1 MMPKHTGEP
10 DLALVGL
17 ALLII
22 LAFMMWQDRPIQSPR
37 PYDSTSKHSQAPRVS
52 DNSYESWLWQDPFEF
67 DPGEDELHDKLHEAF
82 NLSGSTGKSRPL
94 AEKSEK
100 NNDLCYCKNGLLTRA
115 ISELTENQGKTPIK
129 ILLPSVEI
137 RPNTV
142 EKKEFR
148 TRYRYA
154 VVSGL
159 IAAGYRPSKPNRIN
173 FCASQKING
182 KSQYDIRWEHFE
194 RNGNDNLLV
203 IWGIDKDTFET
214 KITSSMLMKIELP
227 DLKPPENSENSLID
241 LLKKELVTHRKMLPS
256 EIAIISEYD
265 TESFQKLTNDLKD
278 SIKEQCSEDKNS
290 KNECDSD
297 ISNYTYFKGLD
308 AYQRQLGKQGQEG
321 ISKTVE
327 KREEILSI
335 MDQHNLPIG
344 PAQFDYLYRL
354 TRQIK
359 ESHKDTDHKKHIK
372 AVGVFGS
379 DFYDKLVIF
388 EALRAEIP
396 NIVLFTTDLDA
407 EMLHPQYWR
416 WTRNLIVATPFD
428 LRLNEEFQKQIP
440 PFRDSLQTEIYYRT
454 FYKLIS
460 DSEDK
465 EINLKKASRESL
477 IFEIGRYGPVYLYG
491 YQKESVHPDYTGP
504 QKRLKNQ
511 LILWFLI
518 AIALIFTVQQIKP
531 HSGAIV
537 VWLLATTVCF
547 FVLAFYAINLAD
559 EEPFSFTDGVSMWP
573 SILLRWLTFSL
584 VIAFIYSTIRSLEAN
599 FDRLNRRYFS
609 DLGNLNTLFKDE
621 KPLTVSEIFDWK
633 NEHSTEPKKRLEA
646 SIALFIIFIIVLIY
660 AYAIDTNNL
669 PQAIVLMGIITFSI
683 LMIICFPIGILSL
696 IIPFS
701 IPVIA
706 YAILSVIN
714 ETVSILETI
723 LMTLIISVLIL
734 GKEIKSIQTLIE
746 KDILRPQVT
755 CSTADNKGELN
766 GNYPRAV
773 ISSKDLWQEYYD
785 HGRFRH
791 RLLRASLKF
800 CIFMIVAALL
810 YQLFPVLPPPCRG
823 DSCIFWEE
831 TSRVLSFSIIML
843 STFLVLDAQ
852 RLCLHWIEKIRTKH
866 PLLANRTFENEENLD
881 YLLTETDSSYELDEW
896 YKKLK
901 SLNYTNVYRAKKSIE
916 ELETSF
922 AALKRENNNLEKLTV
937 LEKLHGKLETIKA
950 KVLPIYEQDNPA
962 AALKSLQ
969 DIVTLVAKRTRV
981 VDQLIYYPLIAIML
995 LLIARMSYFDNIAFP
1010 LHVGFTVI
1018 LSISLL
1024 LYAGAKLRIEAVQLK
1039 RTAINAI
1046 KNLPHSGKETVIRE
1060 IQEIDYG
1067 AFEPLFE
1074 QPAIRSLLLTLGFLG
1089 LIIGEYFKLFG

>member
-1 MMPKHTGEP
+1 M
-10 DLALVGL
+10 
-17 ALLII
+17 
-22 LAFMMWQDRPIQSPR
+22 
-37 PYDSTSKHSQAPRVS
+37 
-52 DNSYESWLWQDPFEF
+52 
-67 DPGEDELHDKLHEAF
+67 
-82 NLSGSTGKSRPL
+82 
-94 AEKSEK
+94 
-100 NNDLCYCKNGLLTRA
+100 
-115 ISELTENQGKTPIK
+115 
-129 ILLPSVEI
+129 
-137 RPNTV
+137 
-142 EKKEFR
+142 
-148 TRYRYA
+148 
-154 VVSGL
+154 
-159 IAAGYRPSKPNRIN
+159 
-173 FCASQKING
+173 
-182 KSQYDIRWEHFE
+182 
-194 RNGNDNLLV
+194 
-203 IWGIDKDTFET
+203 
-214 KITSSMLMKIELP
+214 
-227 DLKPPENSENSLID
+227 
-241 LLKKELVTHRKMLPS
+241 
-256 EIAIISEYD
+256 
-265 TESFQKLTNDLKD
+265 
-278 SIKEQCSEDKNS
+278 
-290 KNECDSD
+290 
-297 ISNYTYFKGLD
+297 
-308 AYQRQLGKQGQEG
+308 
-321 ISKTVE
+321 
-327 KREEILSI
+327 
-335 MDQHNLPIG
+335 
-344 PAQFDYLYRL
+344 
-354 TRQIK
+354 
-359 ESHKDTDHKKHIK
+359 
-372 AVGVFGS
+372 
-379 DFYDKLVIF
+379 
-388 EALRAEIP
+388 
-396 NIVLFTTDLDA
+396 
-407 EMLHPQYWR
+407 
-416 WTRNLIVATPFD
+416 
-428 LRLNEEFQKQIP
+428 
-440 PFRDSLQTEIYYRT
+440 
-454 FYKLIS
+454 
-460 DSEDK
+460 
-465 EINLKKASRESL
+465 
-477 IFEIGRYGPVYLYG
+477 YG

-706 YAILSVIN
+706 YAILPVIN

-746 KDILRPQVT
+746 KDILRSQVT

-866 PLLANRTFENEENLD
+866 PLFMDRTILAHRPRDRSTVFDAIYSRN
-881 YLLTETDSSYELDEW
+881 
-896 YKKLK
+896 
-901 SLNYTNVYRAKKSIE
+901 
-916 ELETSF
+916 
-922 AALKRENNNLEKLTV
+922 ALSE
-937 LEKLHGKLETIKA
+937 IK
-950 KVLPIYEQDNPA
+950 E
-962 AALKSLQ
+962 
-969 DIVTLVAKRTRV
+969 IVTLIAKRTRV

>member
-52 DNSYESWLWQDPFEF
+52 DNFYESWLWQDPFEF

-159 IAAGYRPSKPNRIN
+159 IAAGYRPSEPNRIN

-203 IWGIDKDTFET
+203 IWGTNEKAFDKRIR
-214 KITSSMLMKIELP
+214 K
-227 DLKPPENSENSLID
+227 DLKNKVKTFDPQSSTNSENSLID

-278 SIKEQCSEDKNS
+278 SIKKQCSEDKNS

-359 ESHKDTDHKKHIK
+359 ESHKDSDHKKHIK

-440 PFRDSLQTEIYYRT
+440 PFRDSLQTQIYYEMRKNLLKEVCET
-454 FYKLIS
+454 GGKQQPEHSNQCLPNIS
-460 DSEDK
+460 
-465 EINLKKASRESL
+465 NSL
-477 IFEIGRYGPVYLYG
+477 IFEIGRNGPVYLNG
-491 YQKESVHPDYTGP
+491 YPQSSVQVHPDYTEP

-511 LILWFLI
+511 LILWFFI

-537 VWLLATTVCF
+537 IWLLATTVCL
-547 FVLAFYAINLAD
+547 FVLAFYAINLAN

-573 SILLRWLTFSL
+573 SILLRWLSFFL
-584 VIAFIYSTIRSLEAN
+584 AIAFIYSAIRSLEAN
-599 FDRLNRRYFS
+599 FDRLNRRY
-609 DLGNLNTLFKDE
+609 
-621 KPLTVSEIFDWK
+621 
-633 NEHSTEPKKRLEA
+633 
-646 SIALFIIFIIVLIY
+646 
-660 AYAIDTNNL
+660 
-669 PQAIVLMGIITFSI
+669 
-683 LMIICFPIGILSL
+683 
-696 IIPFS
+696 
-701 IPVIA
+701 
-706 YAILSVIN
+706 
-714 ETVSILETI
+714 
-723 LMTLIISVLIL
+723 
-734 GKEIKSIQTLIE
+734 
-746 KDILRPQVT
+746 
-755 CSTADNKGELN
+755 
-766 GNYPRAV
+766 
-773 ISSKDLWQEYYD
+773 
-785 HGRFRH
+785 
-791 RLLRASLKF
+791 
-800 CIFMIVAALL
+800 
-810 YQLFPVLPPPCRG
+810 
-823 DSCIFWEE
+823 
-831 TSRVLSFSIIML
+831 
-843 STFLVLDAQ
+843 
-852 RLCLHWIEKIRTKH
+852 H
-866 PLLANRTFENEENLD
+866 PDLAN
-881 YLLTETDSSYELDEW
+881 DSQ
-896 YKKLK
+896 KKL
-901 SLNYTNVYRAKKSIE
+901 I
-916 ELETSF
+916 
-922 AALKRENNNLEKLTV
+922 
-937 LEKLHGKLETIKA
+937 
-950 KVLPIYEQDNPA
+950 
-962 AALKSLQ
+962 
-969 DIVTLVAKRTRV
+969 TLWGCPRFCVNGV
-981 VDQLIYYPLIAIML
+981 
-995 LLIARMSYFDNIAFP
+995 
-1010 LHVGFTVI
+1010 
-1018 LSISLL
+1018 
-1024 LYAGAKLRIEAVQLK
+1024 
-1039 RTAINAI
+1039 
-1046 KNLPHSGKETVIRE
+1046 
-1060 IQEIDYG
+1060 
-1067 AFEPLFE
+1067 
-1074 QPAIRSLLLTLGFLG
+1074 
-1089 LIIGEYFKLFG
+1089 